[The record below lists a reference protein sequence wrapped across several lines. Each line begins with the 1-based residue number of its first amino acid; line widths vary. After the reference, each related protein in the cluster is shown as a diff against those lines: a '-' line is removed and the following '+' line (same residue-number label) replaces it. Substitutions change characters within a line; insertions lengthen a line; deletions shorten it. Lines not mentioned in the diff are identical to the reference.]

1 MLLFFEQNSIQLIKL
16 HLLDPITDK
25 STEYSI
31 LPIVLSTI
39 PSDGQK
45 ALHKMAQQ
53 FIYMQ

>member
-31 LPIVLSTI
+31 PPVVSSTI